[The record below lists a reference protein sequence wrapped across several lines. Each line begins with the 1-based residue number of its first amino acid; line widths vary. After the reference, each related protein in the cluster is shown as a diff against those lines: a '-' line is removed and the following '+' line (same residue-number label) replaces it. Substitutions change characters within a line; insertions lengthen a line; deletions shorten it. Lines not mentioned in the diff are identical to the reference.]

1 MKDAGGHFLGVVL
14 FSVLCAPVA
23 QSQWASAQNAD
34 LVLCQKDFV
43 SSVSGTGPDSLSA
56 PTDVA
61 IDPLTRKLFVADF
74 ANHRVLRWGRVD
86 SLLSGR
92 PAEAVLGQPD
102 MESHAAGT
110 AANRMRN
117 PTAIAFDSAGRLW
130 VADAVNNRVLRFDS
144 AGFKPTGAPADGVLG
159 QPNFTSNA
167 GGLAQDSMNYV
178 RGIAVDVAG
187 HLWVSDQLN
196 NRVLRFDNASS
207 KPNGAMADGVL
218 GQPDFTSSL
227 DTLSRSS
234 LYAPRGLV
242 ADSRGRL
249 YVADSYHYRVL
260 RFDNAAAKPNGGEAD
275 GELGEPDFD
284 TDSGAVSRSGMLEPW
299 GVELDASGRLYV
311 SEFGGSRVTWFD
323 SAYAKANGAD
333 ADGVLGQPDFN
344 TSDYLAAQNRLTT
357 PWGTCID
364 PLKSTLWV
372 ADAGN
377 NRILRFTAS
386 IPLTGVATSEI
397 QPLQFSLAQNYPNPF
412 NPSTTIKYELPK
424 SSMVSLSV
432 YDILGRE
439 VSLLV
444 NERKNAGSYEVKF
457 DASRLASGVYFY
469 RLLAGDHVST
479 KKMIVL
485 R

>member
-1 MKDAGGHFLGVVL
+1 MKDAGSYFLGVL
-14 FSVLCAPVA
+14 LLSVLCAA
-23 QSQWASAQNAD
+23 AAHSQWASGQNAD
-34 LVLCQKDFV
+34 LVLCQRDFV
-43 SSVSGTGPDSLSA
+43 GLVSGTGPDSLSA

-61 IDPLTRKLFVADF
+61 IDPLTRKLFVVDF

-92 PAEAVLGQPD
+92 PAEAVLGQSTL
-102 MESHAAGT
+102 ESHTAGT
-110 AANRMRN
+110 AANQMQY

-218 GQPDFTSSL
+218 GQSDFTSSH

-242 ADSRGRL
+242 ADSHGRL
-249 YVADSYHYRVL
+249 YVSDSFHDRVL
-260 RFDNAAAKPNGGEAD
+260 RFDDAAAKPNGGEAD
-275 GELGEPDFD
+275 GVLGEPDFD

-344 TSDYLAAQNRLTT
+344 TSDNLAAQNRLTT

-386 IPLTGVATSEI
+386 IPL
-397 QPLQFSLAQNYPNPF
+397 
-412 NPSTTIKYELPK
+412 
-424 SSMVSLSV
+424 
-432 YDILGRE
+432 
-439 VSLLV
+439 
-444 NERKNAGSYEVKF
+444 
-457 DASRLASGVYFY
+457 
-469 RLLAGDHVST
+469 
-479 KKMIVL
+479 
-485 R
+485 